1 VPVPAVSAQPASV
14 AAPAELGLVL
24 RAARRTSGL
33 KLREAAARAGTSPT
47 TLSLLERG
55 RRAVPPDVLE
65 RIAEITGA
73 QVSEVFRLAGTM
85 PSQAAADVLGRE
97 LSSVLAGGG
106 LSRPARRALRR
117 VHLAAIAARIATSS
131 GLPPVDAEG
140 LLEREFGIELRAVE
154 DMSWARFETAEL
166 IEYASVLDGDG
177 QRSERALVL
186 GHMAGHA
193 LLARESQRRPQCSH
207 TAGGTGEAE
216 ATWLAGL
223 LLMPRPMLESE
234 AQLLA
239 STYPAS
245 TREGLFSFVAAVAD
259 AFAVPA
265 WMAASHLADA
275 GQLAWAAG
283 QEEP

>member
-1 VPVPAVSAQPASV
+1 VHVPAVSEQPGSV
-14 AAPAELGLVL
+14 AYPAELGLLL
-24 RAARRTSGL
+24 RQARDRAGL
-33 KLREAAARAGTSPT
+33 KLRDAARLAGTSPT

-55 RRAVPPDVLE
+55 RRAVPADVLE

-97 LSSVLAGGG
+97 LSAVLAGGG
-106 LSRPARRALRR
+106 LSRAARRALRR
-117 VHLAAIAARIATSS
+117 VHLAALASKIASSS

-140 LLEREFGIELRAVE
+140 LLEREFSIELRAVE
-154 DMSWARFETAEL
+154 DISWARFETAEL
-166 IEYASVLDGDG
+166 VEYASGLDGDG
-177 QRSERALVL
+177 QRSERAFVL

-193 LLARESQRRPQCSH
+193 LLARESRRRPQCSH
-207 TAGGTGEAE
+207 AAGGTGEAE

-245 TREGLFSFVAAVAD
+245 TRDGLFSFVAAVAD
-259 AFAVPA
+259 AFAVPG
-265 WMAASHLADA
+265 WMAASHLADT